1 MTSTW
6 PLPSAILVHEYFT
19 GGGWTGPDPPP
30 AGLAAEALA
39 VLRALLADLRA
50 WGRFPV
56 VTTRDRRLHSTPLTA
71 DRVVDLD
78 AEVYPTR
85 MVELARECGAAL
97 VVAPEGGGALE
108 RLSSLVSDAGVCLL
122 GSLPEA
128 VAVAAD
134 KWECYR
140 RFAQA
145 GLPTPRTIRVS
156 PGAAS
161 VAAARLGYPVV
172 VKPLDG
178 AGCDGVG
185 LATDDRVLKGAL
197 GQPALCGADS
207 ILVQKY
213 ASGSAASVSLL
224 VADGRS
230 TVLSL
235 NEQRVRAGIPFAY
248 DGGVASWPHPR
259 RAEACELAQRAVA
272 LVPGLRGYVGVDLV
286 FGEETC
292 WLIEIN
298 PRVTTSYVGLR
309 RVVGLNMAAAIWRAC
324 RDGSLPA
331 TAAVPPLAA
340 FGRGWADDA

>member
-1 MTSTW
+1 MASTW
-6 PLPSAILVHEYFT
+6 RLPSAILVHEYVT
-19 GGGWTGPDPPP
+19 GGGWPTPDLPP
-30 AGLAAEALA
+30 GLAGEALA

-56 VTTRDRRLHSTPLTA
+56 VTTCDRRLHGTPLTA

-78 AEVYPTR
+78 AEVYPTKV
-85 MVELARECGAAL
+85 VELARECGAAL
-97 VVAPEGGGALE
+97 VVAPEGGGVLE
-108 RLSSLVSDAGVCLL
+108 HLSSLVSDAGVSLL

-140 RFAQA
+140 RFSQA
-145 GLPTPRTIRVS
+145 GLPTPETIRVS
-156 PGAAS
+156 PGVAS
-161 VAAARLGYPVV
+161 EAAARLGYPVV
-172 VKPLDG
+172 VKPIDG
-178 AGCDGVG
+178 AGCEGVG
-185 LATDDRVLKGAL
+185 LVADGRVLKRAL
-197 GQPALCGADS
+197 GQPALRSAEA

-213 ASGSAASVSLL
+213 ASGPAASVSLL

-259 RAEACELAQRAVA
+259 RAEACEVAQRAVG

-286 FGEETC
+286 IGEQTC

-298 PRVTTSYVGLR
+298 PRPTTSYVGLR
-309 RVVGLNMAAAIWRAC
+309 RVVGLNLAAAIWHAC

-331 TAAVPPLAA
+331 SVAVPPLAA
-340 FGRGWADDA
+340 FGKGWTDDS

>member
-1 MTSTW
+1 MASTGS
-6 PLPSAILVHEYFT
+6 LPSAILVHEYVT
-19 GGGWTGPDPPP
+19 GGGWPTPDLPP
-30 AGLAAEALA
+30 GLAAEALA

-56 VTTRDRRLHSTPLTA
+56 VTTRDRRLHGTPLTA

-85 MVELARECGAAL
+85 VLELARECGAAL
-97 VVAPEGGGALE
+97 VVAPEGGGVLQH
-108 RLSSLVSDAGVCLL
+108 LSSLVSDAGVCLL
-122 GSLPEA
+122 GSPPEA

-140 RFAQA
+140 RFSQA

-156 PGAAS
+156 PGAAP

-178 AGCDGVG
+178 AGCDGVA
-185 LATDDRVLKGAL
+185 LATDDDVLKRTL
-197 GQPALCGADS
+197 RQPALLGAES

-259 RAEACELAQRAVA
+259 RAEACELGQRAVA

-286 FGEETC
+286 LGEKTC

-309 RVVGLNMAAAIWRAC
+309 RVVDLNIGAALWHAC

-331 TAAVPPLAA
+331 SVAVPPLAA
-340 FGRGWADDA
+340 FGKGWADDW

>member
-1 MTSTW
+1 MASTW
-6 PLPSAILVHEYFT
+6 PLPSAILVHEYVT
-19 GGGWTGPDPPP
+19 GGGWPSPDLPS
-30 AGLAAEALA
+30 GLAAEALA
-39 VLRALLADLRA
+39 ILRALLADLRA
-50 WGRFPV
+50 WGKFPV
-56 VTTRDRRLHSTPLTA
+56 VTTRDRRLHGTLLAA

-85 MVELARECGAAL
+85 VLELARECGAAL

-108 RLSSLVSDAGVCLL
+108 HLSSLVSDAGVCLL

-140 RFAQA
+140 RFSQA
-145 GLPTPRTIRVS
+145 GLSTPKTTRVS
-156 PGAAS
+156 PDAAS

-185 LATDDRVLKGAL
+185 LATDDAVLKRAL
-197 GQPALCGADS
+197 RQPALRGAES
-207 ILVQKY
+207 ILVQEY

-224 VADGRS
+224 VAGGRS

-235 NEQRVRAGIPFAY
+235 NGQRVRAGIPFAY
-248 DGGVASWPHPR
+248 DGGVASLPHPR
-259 RAEACELAQRAVA
+259 REEACELAQRAVA
-272 LVPGLRGYVGVDLV
+272 LVPGLRGYVGIDLV
-286 FGEETC
+286 LGEETC

-298 PRVTTSYVGLR
+298 PRPTTSYVGLH
-309 RVVGLNMAAAIWRAC
+309 RVINLNMAAAIWRAC

-331 TAAVPPLAA
+331 AVAVPPPAA
-340 FGRGWADDA
+340 FGKGWADGW

>member
-1 MTSTW
+1 MASTW

-19 GGGWTGPDPPP
+19 GGGWSAPGPPP
-30 AGLAAEALA
+30 GVAAEALA
-39 VLRALLADLRA
+39 VLRALLADLRS

-56 VTTRDRRLHSTPLTA
+56 VTTRDRRLRSTPLTA

-78 AEVYPTR
+78 AGVYPTKV
-85 MVELARECGAAL
+85 VELARECGAAL
-97 VVAPEGGGALE
+97 VVAPEGGGVLE
-108 RLSSLVSDAGVCLL
+108 HLSSLVADAGVCLL

-140 RFAQA
+140 RFSRA
-145 GLPTPRTIRVS
+145 GLPTPKTARVS
-156 PGAAS
+156 QGAAP

-172 VKPLDG
+172 VKPFDG

-185 LATDDRVLKGAL
+185 LATDERVLKRAL
-197 GQPALCGADS
+197 EQPALREAEV
-207 ILVQKY
+207 ILVQRY

-224 VADGRS
+224 VANGRS

-235 NEQRVRAGIPFAY
+235 NEQWVRAGIPFAY

-286 FGEETC
+286 LDEETC

-331 TAAVPPLAA
+331 LAAVPPLAV
-340 FGRGWADDA
+340 FGRGWIDDA

>member
-1 MTSTW
+1 MASTW
-6 PLPSAILVHEYFT
+6 PLPSAILVHEYVT
-19 GGGWTGPDPPP
+19 GGGWPTPSPP
-30 AGLAAEALA
+30 AGLAGEALA

-56 VTTRDRRLHSTPLTA
+56 VTTRDRRLHGTPLTA

-85 MVELARECGAAL
+85 LVELARECGAAL
-97 VVAPEGGGALE
+97 VVAPEGGGVLE
-108 RLSSLVSDAGVCLL
+108 HLSSLMSDAGVCLL
-122 GSLPEA
+122 GSSPEA
-128 VAVAAD
+128 VAVATD

-140 RFAQA
+140 RFSQA
-145 GLPTPRTIRVS
+145 GLPAPRTIRVS
-156 PGAAS
+156 PDAAS

-178 AGCDGVG
+178 AGCDGVA
-185 LATDDRVLKGAL
+185 LARDDDVLKRAL
-197 GQPALCGADS
+197 RQPALRGAES
-207 ILVQKY
+207 VIVQEY
-213 ASGSAASVSLL
+213 AAGAAASVSLL
-224 VADGRS
+224 VAGGRS

-259 RAEACELAQRAVA
+259 RAQACELGQRAVA

-286 FGEETC
+286 LGEETS

-309 RVVGLNMAAAIWRAC
+309 RVVDLNMAAAIWRAC

-331 TAAVPPLAA
+331 ALAVPPLAD
-340 FGRGWADDA
+340 FGKGWAHDA

>member
-1 MTSTW
+1 MASTG
-6 PLPSAILVHEYFT
+6 PLPSAILVHEYVT
-19 GGGWTGPDPPP
+19 GGGWPTPDLP

-39 VLRALLADLRA
+39 VLRALLADLRS

-71 DRVVDLD
+71 DRIVDLD

-97 VVAPEGGGALE
+97 VVAPEGGGVLNHV
-108 RLSSLVSDAGVCLL
+108 SSLVSDAGVCLL
-122 GSLPEA
+122 GSLPEG

-134 KWECYR
+134 KWECHR
-140 RFAQA
+140 RFSQA
-145 GLPTPRTIRVS
+145 GLPTPGTTRVS
-156 PGAAS
+156 PGAAPA
-161 VAAARLGYPVV
+161 AAARLGYPVV

-185 LATDDRVLKGAL
+185 LATDDRVLKRAL
-197 GQPALCGADS
+197 GQPALRGAEA
-207 ILVQKY
+207 ILVQRY
-213 ASGSAASVSLL
+213 VSGSAASVSLL
-224 VADGRS
+224 VAADGRS
-230 TVLSL
+230 AVLSL
-235 NEQRVRAGIPFAY
+235 NEQRVRAGIPFTY

-259 RAEACELAQRAVA
+259 RAESCELAQRAAA

-286 FGEETC
+286 LGEETC

-309 RVVGLNMAAAIWRAC
+309 RVVGLNTAAAIWRAC
-324 RDGSLPA
+324 RDGALPGS
-331 TAAVPPLAA
+331 AAVPPPAV
-340 FGRGWADDA
+340 FGKGWADDP

>member
-1 MTSTW
+1 MASTW
-6 PLPSAILVHEYFT
+6 PLPSAILVHEYVT
-19 GGGWTGPDPPP
+19 GGGWPTPSLP
-30 AGLAAEALA
+30 AGLAGEALA

-56 VTTRDRRLHSTPLTA
+56 VTTRDRRLRDTPLTA

-85 MVELARECGAAL
+85 LVELARECGAAL
-97 VVAPEGGGALE
+97 VVAPEGGGVLE

-122 GSLPEA
+122 GSSPEA

-140 RFAQA
+140 RFSQA
-145 GLPTPRTIRVS
+145 GLPAPRTMRVS

-161 VAAARLGYPVV
+161 VAAARIRYPVV

-178 AGCDGVG
+178 AGCDGVV
-185 LATDDRVLKGAL
+185 LATDDDVLKRAL
-197 GQPALCGADS
+197 RQPALRGAES
-207 ILVQKY
+207 ILVQEY
-213 ASGSAASVSLL
+213 ASGAAASVSLL
-224 VADGRS
+224 VAGGRS

-235 NEQRVRAGIPFAY
+235 NQQRVRAGIPFAY

-259 RAEACELAQRAVA
+259 RAEACELGQRAVA

-286 FGEETC
+286 LGEKTC
-292 WLIEIN
+292 LLIEIN

-309 RVVGLNMAAAIWRAC
+309 RVVDLNMAAAIWRAC

-331 TAAVPPLAA
+331 AVPVPPLAA
-340 FGRGWADDA
+340 FGRTWADDS

>member
-1 MTSTW
+1 MASMG
-6 PLPSAILVHEYFT
+6 PLPSAILVHEYVT
-19 GGGWTGPDPPP
+19 GGGWPTPDLP
-30 AGLAAEALA
+30 AGLTGEALA

-56 VTTRDRRLHSTPLTA
+56 VTTRDRRLQGTPLVA

-85 MVELARECGAAL
+85 VLELAQECGAAL
-97 VVAPEGGGALE
+97 VVAPEVGGALE
-108 RLSSLVSDAGVCLL
+108 HLSSLIADAGVCLL

-134 KWECYR
+134 KWGCHR
-140 RFAQA
+140 RFSQA
-145 GLPTPRTIRVS
+145 GLPTPRSTRVS
-156 PGAAS
+156 SDAAS

-178 AGCDGVG
+178 AGCVGVG
-185 LATDDRVLKGAL
+185 LATDDDVLQRAL
-197 GQPALCGADS
+197 RQPALRGAES
-207 ILVQKY
+207 ILMQDYV
-213 ASGSAASVSLL
+213 SGSAASVSLL
-224 VADGRS
+224 VAGGRS

-272 LVPGLRGYVGVDLV
+272 LVRGLQGYVGVDLV
-286 FGEETC
+286 LGEETC

-309 RVVGLNMAAAIWRAC
+309 RVVGVNMAAALWRAC
-324 RDGSLPA
+324 WDGTLPA
-331 TAAVPPLAA
+331 SVAVPPLAA
-340 FGRGWADDA
+340 FGRRWVDES

>member
-1 MTSTW
+1 MAW
-6 PLPSAILVHEYFT
+6 AR
-19 GGGWTGPDPPP
+19 P
-30 AGLAAEALA
+30 AAGRLAAEALA
-39 VLRALLADLRA
+39 VLRAVLADLRA

-56 VTTRDRRLHSTPLTA
+56 VTTRDRRLHGTPLTA
-71 DRVVDLD
+71 ERVVDLD

-85 MVELARECGAAL
+85 VVELARECGAAL

-108 RLSSLVSDAGVCLL
+108 QLSPLVSDAGVSLL

-140 RFAQA
+140 RFSQA
-145 GLPTPRTIRVS
+145 GLPTPRTTRVP
-156 PGAAS
+156 PGAAPA
-161 VAAARLGYPVV
+161 AAARLGYPVV

-185 LATDDRVLKGAL
+185 LATDDRVLKRAL
-197 GQPALCGADS
+197 GQPALRGAES

-224 VADGRS
+224 VAEGRS

-248 DGGVASWPHPR
+248 NGGVASWPHPR

-272 LVPGLRGYVGVDLV
+272 WCPACGDMWGSTWCSARRLLADRDQSAADHVIRGAA
-286 FGEETC
+286 
-292 WLIEIN
+292 
-298 PRVTTSYVGLR
+298 PRR
-309 RVVGLNMAAAIWRAC
+309 R
-324 RDGSLPA
+324 PQH
-331 TAAVPPLAA
+331 
-340 FGRGWADDA
+340 GRGDLARLSGRLVCLPRWPFRPSRPSERGGSDDS

>member
-1 MTSTW
+1 MASTR
-6 PLPSAILVHEYFT
+6 PLPSAILVHEYVT
-19 GGGWTGPDPPP
+19 GGGWPAPDLPPR
-30 AGLAAEALA
+30 LAAEALA
-39 VLRALLADLRA
+39 VVRALLADLRA

-56 VTTRDRRLHSTPLTA
+56 VATRDRRLRNIPLGA

-85 MVELARECGAAL
+85 VVELARECGAAL

-108 RLSSLVSDAGVCLL
+108 QLSRALSDAGVCLL

-140 RFAQA
+140 RFRQA
-145 GLPTPRTIRVS
+145 GLPTPGTIRVS
-156 PGAAS
+156 PHAAPA
-161 VAAARLGYPVV
+161 AAARLGYPVV

-185 LATDDRVLKGAL
+185 LATDDDELKRAL
-197 GQPALCGADS
+197 AQPALRGAGS
-207 ILVQKY
+207 ILVQKHV
-213 ASGSAASVSLL
+213 SGSAASVSLL
-224 VADGRS
+224 VAEGRS

-259 RAEACELAQRAVA
+259 RAEACELGQRAAA
-272 LVPGLRGYVGVDLV
+272 LAPGLRGYVGVDLV
-286 FGEETC
+286 LGEQTC

-298 PRVTTSYVGLR
+298 PRPTTSYVGLR
-309 RVVGLNMAAAIWRAC
+309 RVVGLNLAAAIWHAC

-331 TAAVPPLAA
+331 SVAVPPLAA
-340 FGRGWADDA
+340 FGRGWTDDS

>member
-1 MTSTW
+1 M
-6 PLPSAILVHEYFT
+6 
-19 GGGWTGPDPPP
+19 
-30 AGLAAEALA
+30 
-39 VLRALLADLRA
+39 RALLADLRA

-56 VTTRDRRLHSTPLTA
+56 VTTRDRRLHGTPLIA

-85 MVELARECGAAL
+85 VLELARECGAAL

-108 RLSSLVSDAGVCLL
+108 HLSSLVSDAGVCLL
-122 GSLPEA
+122 GSSPSA

-140 RFAQA
+140 RFSQA

-156 PGAAS
+156 PGAAPWRRLGS
-161 VAAARLGYPVV
+161 ATRWSSSRSTAPAATVWPGHERRRPEEGPAAA
-172 VKPLDG
+172 G
-178 AGCDGVG
+178 AARGGIGPRAAV
-185 LATDDRVLKGAL
+185 R
-197 GQPALCGADS
+197 
-207 ILVQKY
+207 
-213 ASGSAASVSLL
+213 SGSAASVSLL
-224 VADGRS
+224 VAGGRS

-272 LVPGLRGYVGVDLV
+272 LVPGLQGYVGVDLV
-286 FGEETC
+286 LGEETC

-309 RVVGLNMAAAIWRAC
+309 RVVDLNMAAAIWRAC

-331 TAAVPPLAA
+331 AVAVPPPAA
-340 FGRGWADDA
+340 FEKGWA

>member
-1 MTSTW
+1 MASTR
-6 PLPSAILVHEYFT
+6 PLPSAILVHEYVI
-19 GGGWTGPDPPP
+19 GGGWPTPDLPPR
-30 AGLAAEALA
+30 LAAEALA
-39 VLRALLADLRA
+39 VVRALLADLRA

-56 VTTRDRRLHSTPLTA
+56 VATRDRRLHGTSLTA

-85 MVELARECGAAL
+85 VVELARECGAAL

-108 RLSSLVSDAGVCLL
+108 HLSRSLADAGVCLL

-140 RFAQA
+140 RFSQA
-145 GLPTPRTIRVS
+145 GLPTPRTIRAS
-156 PGAAS
+156 PDAAPA
-161 VAAARLGYPVV
+161 AAARLGYPVV

-185 LATDDRVLKGAL
+185 LATDDAELTRAL
-197 GQPALCGADS
+197 GQPALRGARS
-207 ILVQKY
+207 ILVQKH

-224 VADGRS
+224 VAEGRS

-259 RAEACELAQRAVA
+259 RAEACELGRRAVA

-286 FGEETC
+286 LGEQTC

-298 PRVTTSYVGLR
+298 PRPTTSYVGLR
-309 RVVGLNMAAAIWRAC
+309 RVVGLNLAAAIWHAC

-331 TAAVPPLAA
+331 SVAVPPLAA
-340 FGRGWADDA
+340 FGKGWADDS